1 MNVTQQMQ
9 ARYATKVYDANKKI
23 PAELFAEIENVL
35 HLSPTS
41 MNLQPLRFVI
51 AESEDGK
58 ARVAK
63 SAVGIFGFNA
73 EKIMASSH
81 AVVIASKI
89 SVDSD
94 YLEMLLEQEFQDGR
108 YANEDEKV
116 ARGKARL
123 GFVELH
129 RHQFNDEAEWHAK
142 QAYIALGSVLTA
154 ATQLG
159 IDSTAIEGVDMNIL
173 DQEFAFGEQGY
184 HAQFVVIFGYRDDN
198 DFNAKLPKSRLPKT
212 TLMEKV

>member
-9 ARYATKVYDANKKI
+9 TRYATKVYNRDKKI

-51 AESEDGK
+51 AESEEGK

-73 EKIMASSH
+73 EKIVAASH
-81 AVVIASKI
+81 AVVVASKTV
-89 SVDSD
+89 VDND
-94 YLEMLLEQEFQDGR
+94 YLEALLAQEFQDGR
-108 YANEDEKV
+108 YSNEEEKV
-116 ARGKARL
+116 ARGKARQ

-129 RHQFNDEAEWHAK
+129 RNQLKDEAEWHAK
-142 QAYIALGSVLTA
+142 QAYIALGSALTA
-154 ATQLG
+154 AAQLG
-159 IDSTAIEGVDMNIL
+159 IDSTAIEGVDFDIL
-173 DQEFAFGEQGY
+173 DQEFNLREQGY
-184 HAQFVVIFGYRDDN
+184 HAQYVVIFGYRDEGDA
-198 DFNAKLPKSRLPKT
+198 NAKLPKSRLPKNV
-212 TLMEKV
+212 LFKKI